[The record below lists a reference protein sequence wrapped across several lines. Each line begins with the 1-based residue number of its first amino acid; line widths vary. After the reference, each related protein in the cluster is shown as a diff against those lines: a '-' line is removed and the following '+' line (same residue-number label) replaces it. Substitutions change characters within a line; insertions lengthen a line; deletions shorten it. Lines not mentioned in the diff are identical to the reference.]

1 MDFENIQKPTY
12 DNAICWF
19 KITEILKDTSR
30 CLRSN
35 KNHEHVEKNIIQLFD
50 NLFHISVEYNLD
62 MNKAWDRWN
71 KKAKTKKYDHS
82 ET

>member
-1 MDFENIQKPTY
+1 MDFENIQKPNYEY
-12 DNAICWF
+12 DICWF
-19 KITEILKDTSR
+19 EITELLKDTSR
-30 CLRSN
+30 CLRSKKSN
-35 KNHEHVEKNIIQLFD
+35 SVEEKIIQLFD
-50 NLFHISVEYNLD
+50 RLFHISVEYKLD